1 MLRCEDDDMENNLL
15 PSAPSIDNTKNET
28 GMQDLKQKESERKK
42 MEKQVVLKCQDC
54 DRRFKNISRLFKH
67 NKGSFH

>member
-1 MLRCEDDDMENNLL
+1 MENNLL

-42 MEKQVVLKCQDC
+42 MEKEAVLKCQDC
-54 DRRFKNISRLFKH
+54 DRRFKNISCLFKH